1 MGDGTAERPG
11 GKQTAVKQATV
22 KQAVT
27 NRTNSD
33 HRVGEPELRQLLAGL
48 TAVRDGDFGTKLPDD
63 ADGLLGEIATVF
75 NGMVDQL
82 SLFTSEVT
90 RVSREVG
97 TEGRLGGQAHVPGVS
112 GTWADLTDS
121 VNAMAGNLSDQVRNI
136 AQVTTAVAKG
146 DLTQKI
152 RVDAR
157 GEILELKSTVNTMVD
172 QLSSFADEVTRVARE
187 VGTDGRLGG
196 QADVKGVSGTWRD
209 LTDSVNFMAGNLT
222 TQVRAIAQV
231 GTAVAKGDLSQKIQV
246 DARGEILE
254 LKETLNTMVDQL
266 SAFSGEVTR
275 VAREVGT
282 EGRLGGQADVKGVS
296 GTWRDLTDSVN
307 VMAGNLTTQVRSIA
321 EVTTAVAK
329 GDLTQKIRVD
339 ARGEMLELKETINT
353 MVDQL
358 SAFADEVTRVAREVG
373 TEGNLGGQA
382 TVRGVSG
389 TWKNLTDNVNVM
401 AGNLTTQVRS
411 IAQVATAV
419 AKGDLS
425 QKISVEAKGEVAAL
439 ADVINSMVDTL
450 SAFGDE
456 VTRVAREVSTEGT
469 LGGQARVP
477 NVAGTW
483 KDLTDNVNFM
493 ADTLTSQLRSIA
505 QVTTAVAKGDLT
517 RKIDVDARGE
527 ILELKTTINTM
538 VDQLSSFADEV
549 TRVAREVGTEGR
561 LGGQAEVEG
570 VSGTWKRLTENVNE
584 LAGNLTRQVR
594 AIAEVTSAVTKGDLT
609 RSINVVASGEVAEL
623 KDNINQMV
631 ESLRETTRANQDQ
644 DWLKTNL
651 AKISSLMQGRRDLTV
666 VAELIM
672 DELAPMVGAQ
682 YGAFYLT
689 EESGETPELRLIGSY
704 GEPDENLPKRFRF
717 GQSLVGQAARSRR
730 TITVDDVPADYV
742 TISSGLGRARPN
754 CLLVLPVVF
763 EDQVLGVIELASVH
777 TFTQMH
783 RDFLEQLMETVGV
796 NVSTLVANARTD
808 ELLGESQRL
817 TAELQARSQELQAR
831 QEELQRSN
839 AELEEKAA
847 LLAAQNRDIETKNL
861 EIEQASQ
868 ELEARAQQLALAS
881 KYKSEFLANMSH
893 ELRTP
898 LNSLLI
904 LAQLLTQ
911 NPSRNLTPKQVEYA
925 SIIHSAGSDLLQL
938 INDILDLSKVEA
950 GKMDIS
956 PERVG
961 LRQLLDYVDATFQP
975 LTQQKNLGFEIVTEP
990 GVPVDLL
997 TDDSRVRQVLS
1008 NLLSNAVKFTE
1019 SGGVTLRVAL
1029 ATPDELPATVR
1040 RHGSAIAFQ
1049 VRDTGIGIAEHQ
1061 LETIFGAFQQADG
1074 TTSRKYGGTGLGLSI
1089 SREIAYLLGGVI
1101 TAESILGSGSTFT
1114 LYLPIARPD
1123 FLAPPNTSAA
1133 DEAEGPAAS
1142 VVAAAN
1148 AALEEVV
1155 DAELANA
1162 AQTALPQQQSA
1173 QQHST
1178 QQSTQQPTQQKR
1190 RVLVVEDHPRGL
1202 LSLVAESAVLDATE
1216 RRDPNDAR
1224 PPVEVVTAV
1233 GPDEARAVLA
1243 GEGCQWVVLELD
1255 MPDDAANHFLATMD
1269 AQSLLD
1275 DIPVLAHHSRP
1286 LTAERDQEL
1295 RARMTSHPLEVI
1307 TSLDELRARITAH
1320 LNGDWQDGVLA
1331 ETVADGLA
1339 DLAGAADPE
1348 LSGRGVLV
1356 VDDDARNVY
1365 ALTSIL
1371 ELHGMRVLQAEN
1383 GKTGID
1389 TLNRHPEI
1397 DLVLMDVMMPE
1408 LDGYSATAAIRA
1420 MPEYRELPIIA
1431 VTAKAMPGDREKS
1444 IDSGATDYVTKP
1456 VDANDLIRCIK
1467 RWLPTN

>member
-1 MGDGTAERPG
+1 MGDGTADRSG
-11 GKQTAVKQATV
+11 GKTTAVKPTAT
-22 KQAVT
+22 KRSTGHA
-27 NRTNSD
+27 
-33 HRVGEPELRQLLAGL
+33 VGEPELRQLLAGL

-97 TEGRLGGQAHVPGVS
+97 TEGRLGGQAQVPGVS
-112 GTWADLTDS
+112 GTWEDLTDS

-389 TWKNLTDNVNVM
+389 TWKDLTDNVNVM

-584 LAGNLTRQVR
+584 LADTLTSQLR
-594 AIAEVTSAVTKGDLT
+594 AIAEVTGAVTKGDLT

-631 ESLRETTRANQDQ
+631 ESLRETTSANQDQ

-651 AKISSLMQGRRDLTV
+651 AQISALMQGRRDLTV

-689 EESGETPELRLIGSY
+689 EEAGETPELRLIGSY
-704 GEPDENLPKRFRF
+704 GEPDETRPHQFRF
-717 GQSLVGQAARSRR
+717 GQSLVGQAAKSRR
-730 TITVDDVPADYV
+730 SIAVDDVPADYV
-742 TISSGLGRARPN
+742 TISSGLGHSRASS
-754 CLLVLPVVF
+754 LLVLPVLF
-763 EDQVLGVIELASVH
+763 EEQVLAVIELASVH
-777 TFTQMH
+777 AFTQMH
-783 RDFLEQLMETVGV
+783 RDFLGQLMETVGV
-796 NVSTLVANARTD
+796 NVNTLVANARTD

-817 TAELQARSQELQAR
+817 TAELQTRSQELQAR
-831 QEELQRSN
+831 QKELQRSN

-975 LTQQKNLGFEIVTEP
+975 LTQQKNLGFEIITEP

-1040 RHGSAIAFQ
+1040 RHGSAMAFQ

-1123 FLAPPNTSAA
+1123 FLAPPSPSGLE
-1133 DEAEGPAAS
+1133 DLEGPAAS

-1155 DAELANA
+1155 DAELANV
-1162 AQTALPQQQSA
+1162 AQTSLP
-1173 QQHST
+1173 
-1178 QQSTQQPTQQKR
+1178 PQQKR
-1190 RVLVVEDHPRGL
+1190 RVLVIEDHPRGL

-1216 RRDPNDAR
+1216 HRDPNDAR

-1233 GPDEARAVLA
+1233 GTDEARAVLA
-1243 GEGCQWVVLELD
+1243 GEGCQWVILELD

-1269 AQSLLD
+1269 AEAMLA

-1295 RARMTSHPLEVI
+1295 RARTDSHPLEVI
-1307 TSLDELRARITAH
+1307 TSLDELRARISAH
-1320 LNGDWQDGVLA
+1320 LNGDWQNGVLLA
-1331 ETVADGLA
+1331 DTVADDLA
-1339 DLAGAADPE
+1339 DLTGSADGD
-1348 LSGRGVLV
+1348 LAGRGVLV

-1408 LDGYSATAAIRA
+1408 MDGYSATAAIRA

-1467 RWLPTN
+1467 RWLPSTN

>member
-1 MGDGTAERPG
+1 
-11 GKQTAVKQATV
+11 
-22 KQAVT
+22 
-27 NRTNSD
+27 
-33 HRVGEPELRQLLAGL
+33 
-48 TAVRDGDFGTKLPDD
+48 
-63 ADGLLGEIATVF
+63 
-75 NGMVDQL
+75 
-82 SLFTSEVT
+82 
-90 RVSREVG
+90 
-97 TEGRLGGQAHVPGVS
+97 
-112 GTWADLTDS
+112 
-121 VNAMAGNLSDQVRNI
+121 
-136 AQVTTAVAKG
+136 
-146 DLTQKI
+146 
-152 RVDAR
+152 
-157 GEILELKSTVNTMVD
+157 
-172 QLSSFADEVTRVARE
+172 
-187 VGTDGRLGG
+187 
-196 QADVKGVSGTWRD
+196 GVSGTWRD

-222 TQVRAIAQV
+222 
-231 GTAVAKGDLSQKIQV
+231 S
-246 DARGEILE
+246 
-254 LKETLNTMVDQL
+254 
-266 SAFSGEVTR
+266 
-275 VAREVGT
+275 
-282 EGRLGGQADVKGVS
+282 
-296 GTWRDLTDSVN
+296 
-307 VMAGNLTTQVRSIA
+307 
-321 EVTTAVAK
+321 
-329 GDLTQKIRVD
+329 
-339 ARGEMLELKETINT
+339 
-353 MVDQL
+353 
-358 SAFADEVTRVAREVG
+358 
-373 TEGNLGGQA
+373 
-382 TVRGVSG
+382 
-389 TWKNLTDNVNVM
+389 
-401 AGNLTTQVRS
+401 QVRS
-411 IAQVATAV
+411 IAQVA
-419 AKGDLS
+419 
-425 QKISVEAKGEVAAL
+425 
-439 ADVINSMVDTL
+439 
-450 SAFGDE
+450 
-456 VTRVAREVSTEGT
+456 
-469 LGGQARVP
+469 
-477 NVAGTW
+477 
-483 KDLTDNVNFM
+483 
-493 ADTLTSQLRSIA
+493 
-505 QVTTAVAKGDLT
+505 TAVAKGDLT

-538 VDQLSSFADEV
+538 VDQLSSFAAEV

-570 VSGTWKRLTENVNE
+570 VSGAWKRLTENVNE

-623 KDNINQMV
+623 KDNINSMV

-651 AKISSLMQGRRDLTV
+651 AKISGLMQGRRDLTV

-672 DELAPMVGAQ
+672 DELAPMVGGQ
-682 YGAFYLT
+682 YGAFYLA
-689 EESGETPELRLIGSY
+689 EDGETPELRLIGSY
-704 GEPDENLPKRFRF
+704 GAPDEGRPIRFRF

-730 TITVDDVPADYV
+730 TITVEDVPADYV
-742 TISSGLGRARPN
+742 TISSGLGRARPTS
-754 CLLVLPVVF
+754 LLVLPLVF
-763 EDQVLGVIELASVH
+763 EEQVLGVIELASVH
-777 TFTQMH
+777 AFTQMH

-796 NVSTLVANARTD
+796 NVNTLVANARTD

-817 TAELQARSQELQAR
+817 TAELQARSRELQAR

-839 AELEEKAA
+839 AELEDKAA
-847 LLAAQNRDIETKNL
+847 LLATQNRDIETKNL

-975 LTQQKNLGFEIVTEP
+975 LTQQKNLGFEIITEP

-1040 RHGSAIAFQ
+1040 RHGSAMAFQ

-1123 FLAPPNTSAA
+1123 FLEPPSISAIE
-1133 DEAEGPAAS
+1133 DLEGPAAS

-1155 DAELANA
+1155 DAELANVA
-1162 AQTALPQQQSA
+1162 RTTQQQ
-1173 QQHST
+1173 
-1178 QQSTQQPTQQKR
+1178 QQKR
-1190 RVLVVEDHPRGL
+1190 RVLVIEDHPRGL
-1202 LSLVAESAVLDATE
+1202 LSLVSESAVLDATE

-1233 GPDEARAVLA
+1233 GTDEARAVLA

-1255 MPDDAANHFLATMD
+1255 MPDDAANRFLGTMD
-1269 AQSLLD
+1269 AESMLD
-1275 DIPVLAHHSRP
+1275 DVPVLAHHSRP

-1295 RARMTSHPLEVI
+1295 RARMASHPLEVI
-1307 TSLDELRARITAH
+1307 TSLDELRARISAH
-1320 LNGDWQDGVLA
+1320 LNGDWQHGVLA
-1331 ETVADGLA
+1331 ETVADNLA
-1339 DLAGAADPE
+1339 DLSGTADAE
-1348 LSGRGVLV
+1348 LAGRGVLV

-1389 TLNRHPEI
+1389 TLNGHPEI

-1408 LDGYSATAAIRA
+1408 MDGYSATAAIRA